1 MFARI
6 LGLISAFFMA
16 ISVAGAAPATKP
28 VAKPVIAVFDLA
40 GQMGETPVDESMAI
54 FGPVGLSLR
63 DVVTRIDKAAK
74 DPDVKAVV
82 VLADESA
89 FGLAQA
95 TELRQ
100 AMQAVRAAGKDVYG
114 HADGLAMGQ
123 YVLLSG
129 ASRVSVAPTGEIW
142 AMGLY
147 GDALYLHGL
156 LLKLGIQPDFL
167 HCGAYKSASEIF
179 MRDGPSPEADQMTN
193 WLLDSVYD
201 TATKLIASGRNVS
214 QDQAKS
220 WIDGGPYTAEKAKDA
235 GMIDAVE
242 DRAALEAVLKEKY
255 GKDAVF
261 EKRYGAEKQP
271 EINFSNPFAMMGVL
285 AQLLNPPNAG
295 AGKAAVGV
303 VYVDGLIVTGKNDS
317 GLVAS
322 EMAAGTDIARALD
335 EAAADDSVKAV
346 VLRIDSPGGSATAS
360 EIILR
365 ATQRVK
371 AKKPLVVSMGDVA
384 GSGGYYVSCAA
395 DTVFA
400 DDATLTA
407 SIGVVGGKLVTT
419 EMWNKIG
426 VTFKAYQR
434 GANAGLL
441 SSDTDFSPDE
451 RQRVQS
457 WMDEIYGVFKNHVT
471 AIRGNKL
478 KKPIDELA
486 AGRVFTGRQ
495 ALDLGLV
502 DRIGTLHDAI
512 AFAADQ
518 ASVKDYDVRTVPAP
532 KNFLQ
537 KLMEQS
543 SGGDA
548 DGGHVA
554 MGADWLEKLAEP
566 YLAGLDPEH
575 VGMVR
580 AALWQLDLVQREQVI
595 LMMPAPWCGRP
606 AMLPVLC
613 PGSRS

>member
-1 MFARI
+1 
-6 LGLISAFFMA
+6 
-16 ISVAGAAPATKP
+16 
-28 VAKPVIAVFDLA
+28 
-40 GQMGETPVDESMAI
+40 
-54 FGPVGLSLR
+54 
-63 DVVTRIDKAAK
+63 
-74 DPDVKAVV
+74 
-82 VLADESA
+82 
-89 FGLAQA
+89 
-95 TELRQ
+95 
-100 AMQAVRAAGKDVYG
+100 
-114 HADGLAMGQ
+114 
-123 YVLLSG
+123 
-129 ASRVSVAPTGEIW
+129 
-142 AMGLY
+142 MGLY

-156 LLKLGIQPDFL
+156 LLKLGIEPDFL

-179 MRDGPSPEADQMTN
+179 MRDGPSPEADQMEN
-193 WLLDSVYD
+193 WLFDSEYV
-201 TATKLIASGRNVS
+201 TAIQQIASGRNVS
-214 QDQAKS
+214 QDAAQS
-220 WIDGGPYTAEKAKDA
+220 WIDGGPYTAEKAKAA

-242 DRAALEAVLKEKY
+242 DRAALEAMLKEKY
-255 GKDAVF
+255 GKDVVF

-295 AGKAAVGV
+295 MGKAAVGV

-317 GLVAS
+317 GLMES
-322 EMAAGTDIARALD
+322 EMAASTDIARALD
-335 EAAADDSVKAV
+335 DAAADDAIKAV

-365 ATQRVK
+365 ATERVK

-384 GSGGYYVSCAA
+384 GSGGYFVSCAA

-400 DDATLTA
+400 DDATITA

-426 VTFKAYQR
+426 VTFKAYSR

-441 SSDTDFSPDE
+441 SSDTDFSPDQ
-451 RQRVQS
+451 RQRLQS

-495 ALDLGLV
+495 ALELGLV

-518 ASVKDYDVRTVPAP
+518 AGVKDYEVRTVPAP

-543 SGGDA
+543 SGGDDDA
-548 DGGHVA
+548 GHVA
-554 MGADWLEKLAEP
+554 VGADWLEKLAAP
-566 YLAGLDPEH
+566 YLAGMDPQH
-575 VGMVR
+575 VGMVW
-580 AALWQLDLVQREQVI
+580 AALGQLELVRREQVI
-595 LMMPAPWCGRP
+595 LMMPAPFCAKPRAFTASGERATWPRP
-606 AMLPVLC
+606 ESA
-613 PGSRS
+613 R

>member
-6 LGLISAFFMA
+6 FCLMCAFFLA
-16 ISVAGAAPATKP
+16 VSLAYAEPTTKP
-28 VAKPVIAVFDLA
+28 AAKPVIAVFDLA
-40 GQMGETPVDESMAI
+40 GKMGETPVDDSLAI
-54 FGPVGLSLR
+54 FGPPPLSLR
-63 DVVTRIDKAAK
+63 DVVMRIEKAAN
-74 DPDVKAVV
+74 DPDVKAVMI
-82 VLADESA
+82 LADGSA

-95 TELRQ
+95 EELRQ
-100 AMQAVRAAGKDVYG
+100 AMQVARAAGKDVYG
-114 HADGLAMGQ
+114 HADGLEMGQ

-129 ASRVSVAPTGEIW
+129 ASRVSVAPTGDIW

-156 LLKLGIQPDFL
+156 LLKLGIEPDFL

-179 MRDGPSPEADQMTN
+179 MRDGPSPEADQMEN
-193 WLLDSVYD
+193 WLFDSEYV
-201 TATKLIASGRNVS
+201 TAIQQIASGRNVS
-214 QDQAKS
+214 QDAAQS
-220 WIDGGPYTAEKAKDA
+220 WIDGGPYTAEKAKAA

-242 DRAALEAVLKEKY
+242 DRAALEAMLKEKY
-255 GKDAVF
+255 GKDVVF

-295 AGKAAVGV
+295 MGKAAVGV

-317 GLVAS
+317 GLMES
-322 EMAAGTDIARALD
+322 EMAASTDIARALD
-335 EAAADDSVKAV
+335 DAAADDAIKAV

-365 ATQRVK
+365 ATERVK

-395 DTVFA
+395 GTVFA

-426 VTFKAYQR
+426 VTFKAYSR

-451 RQRVQS
+451 RQRMQS
-457 WMDEIYGVFKNHVT
+457 WMDDLYGVFKNHVT

-478 KKPIDELA
+478 KKSIDELA

-495 ALDLGLV
+495 AVELGLV

-518 ASVKDYDVRTVPAP
+518 ANVKDYDVRTVPAP

-543 SGGDA
+543 AGD
-548 DGGHVA
+548 DETGHVA
-554 MGADWLEKLAEP
+554 MGAEWLEKLAEP

-575 VGMVR
+575 VGLVR
-580 AALWQLDLVQREQVI
+580 TALWQLELVQREQVI
-595 LMMPAPWCGRP
+595 LMMPAPFCVKP
-606 AMLPVLC
+606 AVF
-613 PGSRS
+613 RAR